1 MVIGTLLLVALYFG
15 GKKIIFSITHETTD
29 NAQIETSI
37 VPVLTRISGYVKTIS
52 IRDYDSVGQNQLVA
66 EIDDA
71 ELQVLLLE
79 QQSDLQQSMADV
91 SNAQA
96 QLENGI
102 LSLKNNK
109 GVIDLKTIKQ
119 KKANSD
125 LKRDENLFKEQA
137 ITRKQLEETEFQI
150 ASANQELT
158 NAQTELATANNRIAV
173 LRQNVNRAMALIE
186 MKKFKEENI
195 KFDYNEFLNMCGCDK
210 KTETK
215 EQTMASSSGSFEGQS
230 FSNVIKKHI
239 HKINNAKLTEQEQEI
254 EEITD
259 GSSSGS
265 YDVPLFGK
273 SPKGRRNPL
282 KIDGPDSIYKGRA
295 VKDKNFP
302 KWGGPDSVFV
312 KVKEKCKKFPYCNQG
327 NTGAIEFVSED
338 TEIKQVITET
348 SKKFGIPYKEMEKIV
363 INEISKIFI

>member
-1 MVIGTLLLVALYFG
+1 MEEQKKKQANIRKVVIGTLLLVALYFG

-37 VPVLTRISGYVKTIS
+37 VPVLTRISGYVKTIA
-52 IRDYDSVGQNQLVA
+52 IKDYDSVGQNQLVA

-71 ELQVLLLE
+71 ELQVQLLE

-109 GVIDLKTIKQ
+109 GVIDLRTIKQ

-137 ITRKQLEETEFQI
+137 ITRKQLEETEFQL
-150 ASANQELT
+150 ASATQELA

-186 MKKFKEENI
+186 MKKTKIKETELKLSYTKIITPSAGKIGKKNINIGQFVQAGTPLFSIVNDSSYWIVANFKESQLASLQEGKNVKIRLDAFSDLNI
-195 KFDYNEFLNMCGCDK
+195 EGTIVSLSDATGAKFSLLPPDN
-210 KTETK
+210 
-215 EQTMASSSGSFEGQS
+215 SSGNF
-230 FSNVIKKHI
+230 IKVTQRIPVKI
-239 HKINNAKLTEQEQEI
+239 AINNQAAFKNKL
-254 EEITD
+254 
-259 GSSSGS
+259 
-265 YDVPLFGK
+265 
-273 SPKGRRNPL
+273 
-282 KIDGPDSIYKGRA
+282 RA
-295 VKDKNFP
+295 
-302 KWGGPDSVFV
+302 GMSVF
-312 KVKEKCKKFPYCNQG
+312 
-327 NTGAIEFVSED
+327 
-338 TEIKQVITET
+338 ITVD
-348 SKKFGIPYKEMEKIV
+348 K
-363 INEISKIFI
+363 